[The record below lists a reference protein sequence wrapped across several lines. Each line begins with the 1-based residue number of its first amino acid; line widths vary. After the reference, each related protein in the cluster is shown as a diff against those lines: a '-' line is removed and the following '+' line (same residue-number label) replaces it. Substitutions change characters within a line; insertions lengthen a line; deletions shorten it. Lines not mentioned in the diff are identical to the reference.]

1 MERFHDIT
9 PEDQD
14 LVLRLGFA
22 CYDRA
27 SGMLNHDQQDQYEQT
42 IRELKETHKDEIMR
56 MREDRDMIVQE
67 RVNTALNAV
76 RNERTLAIDS
86 MCDTIKR
93 NREHETNEMRKNMEL
108 MMEQMRDLVKEQKQT
123 NEGSTTELKNVID
136 SLKGSSTNSAI
147 RGKIGESTTEAM
159 LDSIIP
165 GCTWENMSGTGG
177 KADFHAI
184 VPGIGKVLMDIKNHE
199 KDHGGVPLRD
209 RKKLMRDLDADPSA
223 VGAILVAT
231 QANIQS
237 GSHCQV
243 IITDERKPVVC
254 CLLHSDWERLRD
266 AVETL
271 RACVIFSGDRSTITG
286 ENSSDAENIDTR
298 TEAIR
303 SLRSVLS
310 MLCEQEQQIVKTRE
324 HVIRMMTEAN
334 IALSHIDPEYSPNLR
349 EWLMV
354 HLRKTEKVV
363 PKDDR
368 ITLKKLKEMP
378 GIPKEAKGKTGRD
391 KIRDELNAMGVNMN
405 ADGSLPNC
413 SLQQITN

>member
-1 MERFHDIT
+1 MDRFQDIS

-14 LVLRLGFA
+14 LVLKLGFA

-27 SGMLNHDQQDQYEQT
+27 TGLLNNDLQERYETKLQ
-42 IRELKETHKDEIMR
+42 ELQETHKSEIIR

-93 NREHETNEMRKNMEL
+93 NREHETSVIRENMENI
-108 MMEQMRDLVKEQKQT
+108 MKQMQSLIQEHKQT
-123 NEGSTTELKNVID
+123 NEGSTKELMGVID

-147 RGKIGESTTEAM
+147 RGKIGESTTETM

-177 KADFHAI
+177 KADFHAN

-209 RKKLMRDLDADPSA
+209 RKKLMRDLDADSLA

-243 IITDERKPVVC
+243 ILTDDRKPVVC
-254 CLLHSDWERLRD
+254 CLLRGDWERLRD
-266 AVETL
+266 AIETL
-271 RACVIFSGDRSTITG
+271 RACVVFSGDRSFVKNQDG
-286 ENSSDAENIDTR
+286 EEQETSTEYR
-298 TEAIR
+298 TEVIR
-303 SLRSVLS
+303 SLRSILS
-310 MLCEQEQQIVKTRE
+310 MLCEQESSILTSRE
-324 HVIRMMTEAN
+324 HVIRSMTEVN
-334 IALSHIDPEYSPNLR
+334 IALSRIDPDYSPNLR

-354 HLRKTEKVV
+354 HLQKTDKVV
-363 PKDDR
+363 PKNER
-368 ITLKKLKEMP
+368 ITLKKLKQVP
-378 GIPKEAKGKTGRD
+378 GIPKEAKGKAGRD
-391 KIRDELNAMGVNMN
+391 KLRDELQSLGVSINS
-405 ADGSLPNC
+405 DGSIPNY
-413 SLQQITN
+413 LNPPI

>member
-1 MERFHDIT
+1 MDRFKDIS

-14 LVLRLGFA
+14 LVLRLGFT

-27 SGMLNHDQQDQYEQT
+27 SGLLNNDLQDQYET
-42 IRELKETHKDEIMR
+42 KIEELQETHKHEILR

-67 RVNTALNAV
+67 RLNTALNAV

-93 NREHETNEMRKNMEL
+93 NREHETSEIRRNMGII
-108 MMEQMRDLVKEQKQT
+108 MEQMRSLVQEHKQT
-123 NEGSTTELKNVID
+123 NEGSTKELMGVID
-136 SLKGSSTNSAI
+136 ALKGSSTNSSI
-147 RGKIGESTTEAM
+147 RGKIGESTTEVM

-177 KADFHAI
+177 KADFHAN
-184 VPGIGKVLMDIKNHE
+184 VPGIGKVLLDIKNHE

-209 RKKLMRDLDADPSA
+209 RKKLIRDLDADPDA

-243 IITDERKPVVC
+243 ILTNERKPLVC
-254 CLLHSDWERLRD
+254 CLLHGDWERLRD
-266 AVETL
+266 AIETL
-271 RACVIFSGDRSTITG
+271 RACVTFSDSRSLTNN
-286 ENSSDAENIDTR
+286 EDDVEYR

-303 SLRSVLS
+303 SLRSI
-310 MLCEQEQQIVKTRE
+310 MGTLCEQENSILKSRE
-324 HVIRMMTEAN
+324 NVLRTMTEVN
-334 IALSHIDPEYSPNLR
+334 VALSRIDPDWSPKLR
-349 EWLMV
+349 DWLMV
-354 HLRKTEKVV
+354 YLRKTEKVI
-363 PKDDR
+363 PKDER
-368 ITLKKLKEMP
+368 ISLKKLKELP
-378 GIPKEAKGKTGRD
+378 GIPKEAKGKAGRD
-391 KIRDELNAMGVNMN
+391 KLRDELNAMGISMN

-413 SLQQITN
+413 SLQQVKD